1 MTTPSPQPQPDGDF
15 LTEYP
20 TGHTIGMS
28 ILQNHIDR
36 VIGGMDSDLSL
47 VRLAR
52 EIDSELDKRIAPAP
66 APTANIRR
74 AALDDAANYIRTHY
88 VGLDDRGIAYEV
100 KPMEKS
106 QTQNSSRETHPVLAD
121 AMLKALGDL

>member
-1 MTTPSPQPQPDGDF
+1 MTTPSPQPQPDGDWATKAKDEICRQ
-15 LTEYP
+15 LDLGESDGGY
-20 TGHTIGMS
+20 ILS
-28 ILQNHIDR
+28 I
-36 VIGGMDSDLSL
+36 
-47 VRLAR
+47 VRQY
-52 EIDSELDKRIAPAP
+52 APAP
-66 APTANIRR
+66 VPTANIRR
-74 AALDDAANYIRTHY
+74 AALEEAAKYIRTHY